1 MCYGTIT
8 QFAGAKLLLFSELTK
23 FFAIKYLLSTNFVL
37 FLPCFFRLG
46 CRYRIKNVIRNSYI
60 IPVPP
65 QSQKKTN
72 CLKKWA
78 FAYKL

>member
-1 MCYGTIT
+1 MRLAPCLTDITT

-60 IPVPP
+60 IPVI
-65 QSQKKTN
+65 
-72 CLKKWA
+72 A
-78 FAYKL
+78 FILSR